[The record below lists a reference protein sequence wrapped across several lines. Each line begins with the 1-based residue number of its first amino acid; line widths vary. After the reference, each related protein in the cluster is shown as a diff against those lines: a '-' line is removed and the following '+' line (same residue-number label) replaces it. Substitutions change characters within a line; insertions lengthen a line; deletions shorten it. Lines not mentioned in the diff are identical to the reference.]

1 MKIQITVQELLATPQ
16 QKSDVLL
23 VKDLYKQFG
32 MLKKFTA
39 VNGLS
44 FGVKHGECFGLLG
57 VNGAGKTTSF
67 RMLTGDEVMSNGLA
81 MLLGIR
87 IDKSRRN
94 YLSQIGTQLIVECLG
109 KKQN

>member
-1 MKIQITVQELLATPQ
+1 MPNFTKIQITVQELLATPQ

-23 VKDLYKQFG
+23 VKDLYKKFG
-32 MLKKFTA
+32 IFKKFTA
-39 VNGLS
+39 VNGLN

-67 RMLTGDEVMSNGLA
+67 RMLTGDEIMSNGLA
-81 MLLGIR
+81 MLLGTR

-94 YLSQIGTQLIVECLG
+94 YLSQIGT
-109 KKQN
+109 